1 MTDAER
7 LEILKQAM
15 YHIKDHQDV
24 VSRGNVQLSATWHI
38 ANNALLDCWLRAETD
53 NEVKQ
58 K

>member
-15 YHIKDHQDV
+15 YHIKDYQDC
-24 VSRGNVQLSATWHI
+24 VSRGNGRSSPTWNI
-38 ANNALLDCWLRAETD
+38 ANNALREAWLRTETD